1 VKTRGKVIIS
11 IILIFGL
18 ILGGGAWWV
27 KKNLFDEPFVT
38 HVDPTTGKT
47 IKAFNVLLLGSDA
60 RPNEKKGRTDAIIVV
75 QVSQDRISMLSIPR
89 DTRVDIPGHGKQK
102 INAAAYFEKPE
113 DIQQRYQTL
122 SNQLPSN
129 GGEREAKLQQLK
141 NAAEEAFHY
150 FRKNRPTIQ

>member
-1 VKTRGKVIIS
+1 MKTRGKVIIS

-60 RPNEKKGRTDAIIVV
+60 RPNEKKEEQMPLLSSRYPRIESPCCRSPEIQGWIY
-75 QVSQDRISMLSIPR
+75 QDTANKKLMPR
-89 DTRVDIPGHGKQK
+89 LI
-102 INAAAYFEKPE
+102 
-113 DIQQRYQTL
+113 
-122 SNQLPSN
+122 
-129 GGEREAKLQQLK
+129 LK
-141 NAAEEAFHY
+141 NLKSQQKLY
-150 FRKNRPTIQ
+150 QKLSDNLYINISWCVGRVL